1 MFKLLFP
8 PAVYTLAIRTLP
20 DEAGGL
26 GFRVWA
32 SFEAQGPGWFRFSGS
47 CLNEGFS
54 LLLSKDKARIAV
66 GNIGKKASS
75 LFCFKFGLG
84 FWFSSKLR
92 GLCG

>member
-32 SFEAQGPGWFRFSGS
+32 SFEAQGPGWFRFWGS

-66 GNIGKKASS
+66 VISAKKLQVCFVSS
-75 LFCFKFGLG
+75 LV
-84 FWFSSKLR
+84 
-92 GLCG
+92 